1 VLLAEIVMYHL
12 QKLPLD
18 GKMYE
23 DTFIASIGK
32 AQLKNSPVLAVF

>member
-1 VLLAEIVMYHL
+1 MVMYHL

-23 DTFIASIGK
+23 DILIASIGK
-32 AQLKNSPVLAVF
+32 AQLKNSSVLAVF